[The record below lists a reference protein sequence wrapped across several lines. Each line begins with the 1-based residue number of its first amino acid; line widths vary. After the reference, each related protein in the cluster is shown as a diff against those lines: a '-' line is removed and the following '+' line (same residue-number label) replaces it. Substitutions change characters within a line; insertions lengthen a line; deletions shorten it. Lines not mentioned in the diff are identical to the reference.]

1 MSLMRS
7 RDGGRT
13 WGEDKVILTFEG
25 ENGVNMMCP
34 ALLMMQNGDVG
45 LFYLVRL
52 TYARTQI
59 FLRRSSDG
67 GRTWGER
74 VVCTPQEDF
83 FVMNNDRVVRLESG
97 RIIVPVASHRS
108 GRDTWTAA
116 PWRCSST
123 RMTTGLRGIGLWT
136 SARCRIRPIATADCR
151 SRVCWSW
158 LRALSGAGPGRIWG
172 GSLKCSP
179 WTGESAG
186 RHASHRGSLRPT
198 AP

>member
-1 MSLMRS
+1 MRS

-108 GRDTWTAA
+108 GEGYMDGRSVAMFFYSGYVELA
-116 PWRCSST
+116 CGQVRVAVFVLLLQRIAGAGCVGAGSGHCL
-123 RMTTGLRGIGLWT
+123 GLGQDG
-136 SARCRIRPIATADCR
+136 
-151 SRVCWSW
+151 
-158 LRALSGAGPGRIWG
+158 SGA
-172 GSLKCSP
+172 
-179 WTGESAG
+179 AV
-186 RHASHRGSLRPT
+186 
-198 AP
+198 